1 MELKVVEQMSKR
13 NGTLVL
19 RVSGHWVS
27 AQGLSWEE
35 CQGVP
40 VYPLCPALDLTFSK

>member
-27 AQGLSWEE
+27 AQGLSWEV
-35 CQGVP
+35 VP
-40 VYPLCPALDLTFSK
+40 RRTCVSPVPSLGFDIQ